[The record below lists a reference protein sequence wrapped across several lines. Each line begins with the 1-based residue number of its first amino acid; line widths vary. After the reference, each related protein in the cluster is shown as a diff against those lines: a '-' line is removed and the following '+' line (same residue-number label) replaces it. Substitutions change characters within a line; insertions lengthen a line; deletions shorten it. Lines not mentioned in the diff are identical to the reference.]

1 LNDEVLLVG
10 RSQPGTARPIVAS
23 VGSGSVAMSDSRRT
37 ALIAAAVAAAVSA
50 PAGAIA
56 ADAGRL
62 FGGGA
67 DLVSTD
73 TTRTTLGVRGQEAGL
88 GTAKFSHM
96 PSTAGAV
103 DANASVLSLR
113 AEGVDTRAQG
123 IFFDAPDSQLV
134 KLLNF
139 RLEGREVFSLVPD
152 PAAPG
157 RVILRINGRIEQT
170 P

>member
-1 LNDEVLLVG
+1 MTD
-10 RSQPGTARPIVAS
+10 T
-23 VGSGSVAMSDSRRT
+23 RRT
-37 ALIAAAVAAAVSA
+37 ALVAAAVAAAVSA
-50 PAGAIA
+50 PLGAVGAIA

-73 TTRTTLGVRGQEAGL
+73 TARTTLGVRGQEAGL
-88 GTAKFSHM
+88 GTAKLSHM
-96 PSTAGAV
+96 SSTAGAV